1 MFDIQGHR
9 GARGLRPEN
18 TLAGFEYAI
27 AAGVTTLELDTGIS
41 ADGVVVVC
49 HDPFINPKL
58 CLNQR
63 GDRLPSTARYLL
75 HHLTL
80 EEIQSYD
87 CGCLNPDPVQF
98 PDQQTVPGA
107 SIPTLQQVI
116 DRAEAQNPEIRYNIE
131 SKVNP
136 LQPEDSASPSVFAEK
151 LVEIIVKN
159 NLIPRATIQSFD
171 WRVLQTVK
179 CLNPAIQTS
188 ALVLHNQTASTL
200 EIPDSPSPF
209 LAGYDFQAF
218 GRNLVALLKATQFI
232 DVYSPNFET
241 LLPESPYF
249 LQPTSAF
256 HQAGFPVIPW
266 TVNTPSLMHRLIQL
280 GVDGL
285 ITDFPDALVRLLKEQ
300 GLT

>member
-1 MFDIQGHR
+1 
-9 GARGLRPEN
+9 LRPEN

-41 ADGVVVVC
+41 ADGFVVVC
-49 HDPFINPKL
+49 HDPWISPRL
-58 CLNQR
+58 CLDKR
-63 GDRLPSTARYLL
+63 GDRLPHTAGYLL
-75 HHLTL
+75 HRLTL

-98 PDQQTVPGA
+98 PDQQPVPGA

-136 LQPEDSASPSVFAEK
+136 LQPEDSASASVFAEK
-151 LVEIIVKN
+151 LVELIVKN

-171 WRVLQTVK
+171 WRVLQVAK

-188 ALVLHNQTASTL
+188 ALILHNQTSSTL
-200 EIPDSPSPF
+200 ETPAPPSPF
-209 LAGYDFQAF
+209 LAGYDFRAF
-218 GRNLVALLKATQFI
+218 AGNLADLLQATQFV
-232 DVYSPNFET
+232 DFYSPNFET
-241 LLPESPYF
+241 LLPESPWF
-249 LQPTSAF
+249 LQSTSAF

-266 TVNTPSLMHRLIQL
+266 TVNAPSLMQRLIHL
-280 GVDGL
+280 EVDGL
-285 ITDFPDALVRLLKEQ
+285 ITDFPDALVRLLKDQ